1 MLKQILIF
9 CFLFGMTSLTQAQHL
24 QLLDNRG
31 EFGWY
36 RGQSSYRGDVA
47 PDIFKFN
54 KISGGYYKKQY
65 NDYAGFKLNYEQLQ
79 LGSNDS
85 ASKNIYAKNRGFFF
99 SRHFNDISLTGEF
112 YFTRFLPGN
121 KAYRFTPYLGVGVG
135 YLFESKA
142 SSFGIDTMST
152 LLRPL
157 QIDSVIFPNHS
168 ASKGIIHF
176 PVQIGFKFNL
186 TRRWNIFAEA
196 MYRFALSDEL
206 DFFPDG
212 QLMQHIQTISSGS
225 KFMIGGPFDEQ
236 PPSYANLIGGPFV
249 GQPPSSVNL
258 TGGPFNGQRIGAGNY
273 LSKYQGSRSGKDQ
286 FFSVKAGISFNLLK
300 IYGEEKFKPGKR
312 SKLASLKEKEAGQ
325 NKSGFLGRLKFKRN

>member
-9 CFLFGMTSLTQAQHL
+9 CFLIGMTNLTQAQHL

-31 EFGWY
+31 EFGLY
-36 RGQSSYRGDVA
+36 RGQSSYRGDIA
-47 PDIFKFN
+47 PDVFKFN
-54 KISGGYYKKQY
+54 KNLGGYYKKQY

-79 LGSNDS
+79 LSSNDS

-135 YLFESKA
+135 YLFESKV

-157 QIDSVIFPNHS
+157 QIDSVIYPNHS

-212 QLMQHIQTISSGS
+212 QLMEHIPKISSGS
-225 KFMIGGPFDEQ
+225 EFMIGGPFDE
-236 PPSYANLIGGPFV
+236 
-249 GQPPSSVNL
+249 
-258 TGGPFNGQRIGAGNY
+258 QRIGAGNY

-312 SKLASLKEKEAGQ
+312 SKLASLKEKEGGQ
-325 NKSGFLGRLKFKRN
+325 DKSGFLGRLKFKRN

>member
-36 RGQSSYRGDVA
+36 RGQSSYRGDIA

-54 KISGGYYKKQY
+54 KITGGYYKKQY

-212 QLMQHIQTISSGS
+212 QLMVHRQ
-225 KFMIGGPFDEQ
+225 KNVFANNFMIGGSFDEEK
-236 PPSYANLIGGPFV
+236 IGP
-249 GQPPSSVNL
+249 
-258 TGGPFNGQRIGAGNY
+258 GNA
-273 LSKYQGSRSGKDQ
+273 LSKYQQYQGSRSGKDQ

>member
-9 CFLFGMTSLTQAQHL
+9 CFLIGMTSLTQAQHL

-36 RGQSSYRGDVA
+36 TGQSSYRGDIA
-47 PDIFKFN
+47 PGIFKFN

-99 SRHFNDISLTGEF
+99 SRQFNDISLTGEF

-142 SSFGIDTMST
+142 SIFGIDTMST

-225 KFMIGGPFDEQ
+225 KFMIGGPFVEQ
-236 PPSYANLIGGPFV
+236 PPSYANLIGGPFD
-249 GQPPSSVNL
+249 GQK
-258 TGGPFNGQRIGAGNY
+258 IGAGNY

-312 SKLASLKEKEAGQ
+312 SKLASLKEKEAGE

>member
-9 CFLFGMTSLTQAQHL
+9 CFLIGMTHLTQAQHL

-36 RGQSSYRGDVA
+36 SGQSSYRGDIA
-47 PDIFKFN
+47 PDYFKFN
-54 KISGGYYKKQY
+54 KNTGGYYKKQY

-79 LGSNDS
+79 LSSNDS
-85 ASKNIYAKNRGFFF
+85 ISKNIYAKNRGFYF
-99 SRHFNDISLTGEF
+99 SRQFNDISLTGEF

-121 KAYRFTPYLGVGVG
+121 KAYRFTPYLGVGLG

-142 SSFGIDTMST
+142 SSFGIDSIST

-157 QIDSVIFPNHS
+157 QIDSVIYPNHS

-212 QLMQHIQTISSGS
+212 QLMEHRQKNASAN
-225 KFMIGGPFDEQ
+225 KFMIGGPFD
-236 PPSYANLIGGPFV
+236 
-249 GQPPSSVNL
+249 GQK
-258 TGGPFNGQRIGAGNY
+258 IGAGNY

-312 SKLASLKEKEAGQ
+312 SNLASLKEKEAGQ
-325 NKSGFLGRLKFKRN
+325 NKPGFFSRLKFKRK

>member
-9 CFLFGMTSLTQAQHL
+9 CFLIGMTNLTQAQHL

-31 EFGWY
+31 EFGLY
-36 RGQSSYRGDVA
+36 RGQSSYRGDIA
-47 PDIFKFN
+47 PDVFKFN
-54 KISGGYYKKQY
+54 KNLGGYYKKQY

-79 LGSNDS
+79 LSSNDS

-212 QLMQHIQTISSGS
+212 QLMEHRQKNGSGS

-236 PPSYANLIGGPFV
+236 PSNFTNLIGGPFDE
-249 GQPPSSVNL
+249 
-258 TGGPFNGQRIGAGNY
+258 QRIGVGNY
-273 LSKYQGSRSGKDQ
+273 LAKYQGSRSGKDQ

>member
-9 CFLFGMTSLTQAQHL
+9 CFLIGMTSLTQAQHL
-24 QLLDNRG
+24 QLLENRG
-31 EFGWY
+31 EIGLFA
-36 RGQSSYRGDVA
+36 GQSSYRGDIA

-54 KISGGYYKKQY
+54 NNLGGYYKKQY
-65 NDYAGFKLNYEQLQ
+65 NDYAGFRLNYEQVQ
-79 LGSNDS
+79 IGNTDTISSNR
-85 ASKNIYAKNRGFFF
+85 YVRRRGFYF
-99 SRHFNDISLTGEF
+99 SRQFHDISLTGEF

-121 KAYRFTPYLGVGVG
+121 KAYRFTPYLGIGVG

-152 LLRPL
+152 ILRPL
-157 QIDSVIFPNHS
+157 QIDSVIYPNQS

-212 QLMQHIQTISSGS
+212 QILVQTQKAETGSSA
-225 KFMIGGPFDEQ
+225 
-236 PPSYANLIGGPFV
+236 YN
-249 GQPPSSVNL
+249 
-258 TGGPFNGQRIGAGNY
+258 
-273 LSKYQGSRSGKDQ
+273 YQGSRSGKDQ
-286 FFSVKAGISFNLLK
+286 FFSVKGGISYNLIK

-312 SKLASLKEKEAGQ
+312 SKLASLKEREASQ
-325 NKSGFLGRLKFKRN
+325 EKPGFFSRLKFKRK

>member
-1 MLKQILIF
+1 MLYRFCIF
-9 CFLFGMTSLTQAQHL
+9 CFLIGMTHFAQAQHL
-24 QLLDNRG
+24 QLLENRG
-31 EFGWY
+31 EIGLFA
-36 RGQSSYRGDVA
+36 GQSSYRGDVA

-54 KISGGYYKKQY
+54 NNFGAYYKKQY

-79 LGSNDS
+79 LSSNDS
-85 ASKNIYAKNRGFFF
+85 ISKNIYAKNRGFYF
-99 SRHFNDISLTGEF
+99 SRQFNDISLTGEF

-142 SSFGIDTMST
+142 SSFGIDSISK

-157 QIDSVIFPNHS
+157 QIDSVIYPNLS

-176 PVQIGFKFNL
+176 PVQIGFKYNL
-186 TRRWNIFAEA
+186 TRRWNIFAEV

-206 DFFPDG
+206 DLSPDD
-212 QLMQHIQTISSGS
+212 QLIEYRQKNASAN

-236 PPSYANLIGGPFV
+236 KIGP
-249 GQPPSSVNL
+249 
-258 TGGPFNGQRIGAGNY
+258 GNF

-286 FFSVKAGISFNLLK
+286 FFSVKGGISYNLIK

-312 SKLASLKEKEAGQ
+312 SKLAGRKNQESNQ
-325 NKSGFLGRLKFKRN
+325 NKPGFFSRLKFKRK

>member
-1 MLKQILIF
+1 MLNRFYILG
-9 CFLFGMTSLTQAQHL
+9 CCLLLVQLVHGQHL
-24 QLLDNRG
+24 QLIENRG
-31 EFGWY
+31 EIGLFA
-36 RGQSSYRGDVA
+36 GQATYIGDIA
-47 PDIFKFN
+47 PDKLSFKNNF
-54 KISGGYYKKQY
+54 GAYYKKQY

-79 LGSNDS
+79 LSSNDS

-99 SRHFNDISLTGEF
+99 SRQFNDISLTGEF

-121 KAYRFTPYLGVGVG
+121 KAYRFTPYLGIGVG

-142 SSFGIDTMST
+142 SSFGIDTMSII
-152 LLRPL
+152 LPPL
-157 QIDSVIFPNHS
+157 QIDSIIYPNHS

-212 QLMQHIQTISSGS
+212 QLMEHRPKISSGS
-225 KFMIGGPFDEQ
+225 EFMIGGSFDE
-236 PPSYANLIGGPFV
+236 
-249 GQPPSSVNL
+249 
-258 TGGPFNGQRIGAGNY
+258 QRIGAGNY

-325 NKSGFLGRLKFKRN
+325 DKSGFLGRLKFKRN